1 MISTTQVP
9 YYVWFMSRNFQTCLS
24 WAPLAIPP
32 KVCLGHY
39 SCKLS
44 NLVLY
49 LKKNHFPNG
58 SCLFY
63 RYFWFLH
70 IKNG

>member
-1 MISTTQVP
+1 MIFITQVP

-32 KVCLGHY
+32 KVSPCHY

-49 LKKNHFPNG
+49 LIKKFSKWNL
-58 SCLFY
+58 SILSLF
-63 RYFWFLH
+63 LVSAH
-70 IKNG
+70 